1 MIRNLKPCEMCG
13 KHDNL
18 TDILVEGSALSVCKK
33 CTKYGTLINK
43 TVVSILINKP
53 REIKLEE
60 EKEFI
65 SLEFPS
71 RIKKAREGLNIT
83 QEDLAKKIS
92 ERESI
97 IKQLEQGHMK
107 PTFSLAKKLEQ
118 YLKITLIESNIPKE
132 EAVETKID
140 FSNATVTI
148 GDLLKLR
155 KK

>member
-1 MIRNLKPCEMCG
+1 MIKNLKPCEMCG

-43 TVVSILINKP
+43 TAVSISIKKP

-60 EKEFI
+60 ENEII
-65 SLEFPS
+65 SLEFPN
-71 RIKKAREGLNIT
+71 RIKTAREKLNLT

-97 IKQLEQGHMK
+97 IKQLEQGHLK

-118 YLKITLIESNIPKE
+118 YLKITLIESNEPKKE
-132 EAVETKID
+132 VKDQKID
-140 FSNATVTI
+140 FSNATLTI
-148 GDLLKLR
+148 GDLLKL